1 MSKIIFR
8 GKEYDTIDAMPP
20 DIRQAY
26 QQQMRQRIDQEMG
39 GQYESN
45 LDHIPSDVQEIYDQ
59 VLGRLQ
65 EQAAPPRPVEHL
77 PSMQDLFDWAAPSA
91 KQNMSSD
98 KNSFRPSPPLIDS
111 RQPAIKAESRARR
124 MALGILLAAILLAAV
139 IVAVTLV
146 LH

>member
-8 GKEYDTIDAMPP
+8 GSEYDTIDAMPP

-45 LDHIPSDVQEIYDQ
+45 LDHIPSDVQDIYDQ

-65 EQAAPPRPVEHL
+65 EKAAPPKPVDNL
-77 PSMQDLFDWAAPSA
+77 PSMQDLFDRAAPSA

-111 RQPAIKAESRARR
+111 RQPAIEAESRARR
-124 MALGILLAAILLAAV
+124 LALGILLAAILLV
-139 IVAVTLV
+139 GVVVAVTLV

>member
-65 EQAAPPRPVEHL
+65 EKAAPPRPVEHL
-77 PSMQDLFDWAAPSA
+77 PSMQDLFDRAAPSA

-139 IVAVTLV
+139 IVAITLV